1 MRNILYKIPFKL
13 DAIPVFIFV
22 KIKFARLQNFRNVGF
37 AEIGLDAASVWICGA
52 NAQGKTNLLEA
63 LGLLAAARSFRTSD
77 ISVLVKK
84 GRNPRQCLSARKWKG
99 REKRKSSSKYQKPE
113 KFL

>member
-1 MRNILYKIPFKL
+1 M
-13 DAIPVFIFV
+13 

-84 GRNPRQCLSARKWKG
+84 GEKSAAVLVGAEVEGAGETEILIEISKTRKIFIDGGQVAKLGDFIG
-99 REKRKSSSKYQKPE
+99 RLR
-113 KFL
+113 

>member
-1 MRNILYKIPFKL
+1 M
-13 DAIPVFIFV
+13 

-84 GRNPRQCLSARKWKG
+84 GEKSAAVLVG
-99 REKRKSSSKYQKPE
+99 AEVEGAEKRKSSSKYQKPE